1 MKTIPEVTEARP
13 TGAWRVWMNFADG
26 VEGEVDLS
34 RFLGCGPVFA
44 PLADEEFFRQLR
56 VEAGTIAWPNGADI
70 APERLYELLVGTG
83 VEIRDE
89 AVLAAGSVVTRNV
102 PANAVVAGNPASG
115 RGERWRA

>member
-34 RFLGCGPVFA
+34 RYLRYGPVFA

-89 AVLAAGSVVTRNV
+89 AVLAAGS
-102 PANAVVAGNPASG
+102 
-115 RGERWRA
+115 